1 MIPDVYY
8 QDYYLLI
15 VALATLVIGLRY
27 AHYSTLELQQTRAS
41 SVKITI
47 SFTVLIILFI
57 GLRPQSEMFPD
68 MMGYITSVENEWWSL
83 EEIRWDT
90 NYLFVPLMF
99 FLQTMKASGEVI
111 MLVLASIYFG
121 ALLIAMNKLFPK
133 HRLLAMIVYC
143 GAFMT
148 FSNATNGM
156 KAGCATAFFIC
167 AIAYFESKPLF
178 ALFLFLSLGFHH
190 AAQLL
195 VVVYMLCY
203 VYNNYRF
210 YLVIWLICL
219 ILAILHIT
227 YFQMLFGSWTDDHG
241 AEYLLIEATSR
252 DSGFGGKV
260 GFRYDF
266 VLYSVVPMLLG
277 YYSVYK
283 KNIRSKHY
291 LFMLNVYTMT
301 NAIWMLCMY
310 ASYTNRIAALGWGL
324 YSILILYPVLQ
335 EQWHKKQNTI
345 IQIAIFTHLGFTLV
359 MHFIYYL

>member
-227 YFQMLFGSWTDDHG
+227 PFLKAGSWTSTAIPPPIRRRSMMVRSCSRSAVIKVTDWRSWWKCFPAYWQMRECFPGFIHG
-241 AEYLLIEATSR
+241 TPSPDRMPIPDIS
-252 DSGFGGKV
+252 S
-260 GFRYDF
+260 
-266 VLYSVVPMLLG
+266 
-277 YYSVYK
+277 
-283 KNIRSKHY
+283 
-291 LFMLNVYTMT
+291 
-301 NAIWMLCMY
+301 
-310 ASYTNRIAALGWGL
+310 
-324 YSILILYPVLQ
+324 
-335 EQWHKKQNTI
+335 
-345 IQIAIFTHLGFTLV
+345 
-359 MHFIYYL
+359 